1 LEEISNA
8 DIDMLPSFEERNN
21 FVFIGNF
28 LHETIG
34 MQFNKRN
41 YLASYKKQFPQAV
54 LNVYGAY
61 PSQKVLQL
69 NIKEGFIVRAA
80 PLMRVLWC
88 KSNVSSIAFWCRN

>member
-1 LEEISNA
+1 
-8 DIDMLPSFEERNN
+8 
-21 FVFIGNF
+21 
-28 LHETIG
+28 

-69 NIKEGFIVRAA
+69 NNIKEGFIVRAA
-80 PLMRVLWC
+80 PLMRVLC
-88 KSNVSSIAFWCRN
+88 KQK